1 MKYTKNQIVEMTAL
15 WLDEDV
21 LYEEWC
27 QRTEKF
33 GGGGQEERLSVAQ
46 SVLDD
51 AWNVDWMFQ
60 WGWTP

>member
-1 MKYTKNQIVEMTAL
+1 MKYTKNQIVEMAML

-33 GGGGQEERLSVAQ
+33 GGGQEERLSVAQ
-46 SVLDD
+46 STMEDVWDVEWAL
-51 AWNVDWMFQ
+51 Q
-60 WGWTP
+60 RSQTP

>member
-1 MKYTKNQIVEMTAL
+1 MKYTKNQIVEMAML
-15 WLDEDV
+15 WLDDSV
-21 LYEEWC
+21 SVEEWYR
-27 QRTEKF
+27 RTEKF
-33 GGGGQEERLSVAQ
+33 GGGQEERLSVAQ